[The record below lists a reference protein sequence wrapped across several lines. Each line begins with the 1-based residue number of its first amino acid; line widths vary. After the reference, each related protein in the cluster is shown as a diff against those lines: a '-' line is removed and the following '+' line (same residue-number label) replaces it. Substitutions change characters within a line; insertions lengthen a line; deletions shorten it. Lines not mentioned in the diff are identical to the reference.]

1 MASISRSDIARLI
14 LRVGVGGVMA
24 AHGTQKLFGW
34 FGGGGLAGTA
44 GHLESAG
51 FRPGRVNAV
60 VAGVTE
66 TAGGLLLAAGLATPS
81 TGAAV
86 ASTMAVA
93 AATHAP
99 QGFFAMKGGYEYP
112 AVLGLAAGT
121 LALAGAGRLSLD
133 ELLQQRLGGGRLALF
148 SAVVA
153 AGATAVVL
161 HRRQV
166 ALAEQTGVPT
176 TASAPA
182 AATDIAAAGPA
193 EAGDPSA

>member
-1 MASISRSDIARLI
+1 MASITRSDIARLV

-34 FGGGGLAGTA
+34 FGGGGVAGTA
-44 GHLESAG
+44 GYLESAG
-51 FRPGRVNAV
+51 FRPARLNAM

-66 TAGGLLLAAGLATPS
+66 TAGGVLLAAGLATPS

-99 QGFFAMKGGYEYP
+99 KGFFAMKGGYEYP
-112 AVLGLAAGT
+112 AVLGLASAT
-121 LALAGAGRLSLD
+121 LALAGAGKLSLD
-133 ELLQQRLGGGRLALF
+133 ELLDQRLGGGRLAF
-148 SAVVA
+148 VSGVVA

-161 HRRQV
+161 RRRRA
-166 ALAEQTGVPT
+166 ALAEEAQ
-176 TASAPA
+176 ASAAADA
-182 AATDIAAAGPA
+182 AAAAAAGPA
-193 EAGDPSA
+193 APPAST

>member
-1 MASISRSDIARLI
+1 MPTVAWPKDGDDVASITRSDIARLV
-14 LRVGVGGVMA
+14 LRIGVGGVMS

-34 FGGGGLAGTA
+34 FGGGGVAGTA
-44 GHLESAG
+44 GYLESAG
-51 FRPGRVNAV
+51 FRPGRLNAL

-66 TAGGLLLAAGLATPS
+66 TAGGVLLAAGLATPS

-99 QGFFAMKGGYEYP
+99 KGFFAMKGGYEYP
-112 AVLGLAAGT
+112 AVLGLGT
-121 LALAGAGRLSLD
+121 LALAGAGKLSLD
-133 ELLQQRLGGGRLALF
+133 ELSHQRLGGGRLALF

-161 HRRQV
+161 RRRQA
-166 ALAEQTGVPT
+166 ALAEQARV
-176 TASAPA
+176 SAAAAAADEPA
-182 AATDIAAAGPA
+182 AST
-193 EAGDPSA
+193 